1 MCLDS
6 LFGGA
11 TNEQKSYENRETG
24 FSNDLAADFEQQ
36 YKDQQ
41 DVIKQYQ
48 AETRKIESGNTG
60 PGFGGAENAAYISDI
75 VNQGGA
81 AARNATQA
89 VQDRTAGQMFDS
101 SGLARASAIRQQVAG
116 DIASRVGVNTA
127 NALTAETAANYEQ
140 GRTNAT
146 EAAGLLSRQVNMYDP
161 LAYQKASSGASLNA
175 ANMSRTIQQENQQAL
190 MGKIGFGIK
199 LAGMAAGGIA
209 SGFAGGGGLMDTL
222 KGIAGGV
229 QGDSGMYLSDPRASG
244 SSSGRFYGTSDYGPS
259 SVGGPGMQDVSN
271 APVF

>member
-11 TNEQKSYENRETG
+11 TDEQKSYENRETG

-41 DVIKQYQ
+41 SVIKQYQ
-48 AETRKIESGNTG
+48 AETAKIESGNTG
-60 PGFGGAENAAYISDI
+60 PGFGAAENAAYISGI

-81 AARNATQA
+81 AARNAIQA
-89 VQDRTAGQMFDS
+89 SQNRAAGQVFGGMTDT
-101 SGLARASAIRQQVAG
+101 SGLARASAIRQQAAG
-116 DIASRVGVNTA
+116 DISAKVGVNTA
-127 NALTAETAANYEQ
+127 NALNAETAANYGQ

-146 EAAGLLSRQVNMYDP
+146 EAAGLLSRQVNMYNP
-161 LAYQKASSGASLNA
+161 LAYQGASSAASKNA
-175 ANMSRTIQQENQQAL
+175 ADMSMTIQKENQQAL

-199 LAGMAAGGIA
+199 LAGMATGGIA
-209 SGFAGGGGLMDTL
+209 GGFAGGGGLMDTL

-229 QGDSGMYLSDPRASG
+229 QGDSGMY
-244 SSSGRFYGTSDYGPS
+244 
-259 SVGGPGMQDVSN
+259 
-271 APVF
+271 